1 MAWKRKILV
10 VANVTAASDEL
21 LDALC
26 DRAQTEPAAFTL
38 IVPATTAGGGGVAAQ
53 AKLTAALERLR
64 AAGLQVDGAIG
75 DGDPTIA
82 VTEAWDPR
90 RYDEIIVSTLPS
102 ALSKWLQTDLPH
114 RISKLTGA
122 PVSHVESAPPRPVHE
137 TVAAK
142 LPEKHGVM
150 TPLNVLAWGGG
161 GHDTHST
168 H

>member
-75 DGDPTIA
+75 DGDP
-82 VTEAWDPR
+82 
-90 RYDEIIVSTLPS
+90 
-102 ALSKWLQTDLPH
+102 